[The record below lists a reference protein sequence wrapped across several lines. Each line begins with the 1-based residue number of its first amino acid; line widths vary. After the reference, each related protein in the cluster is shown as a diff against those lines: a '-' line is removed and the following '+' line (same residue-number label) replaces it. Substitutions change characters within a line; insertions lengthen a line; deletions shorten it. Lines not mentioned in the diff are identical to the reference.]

1 MRHLRFVGSKSRIVL
16 LFFTLFILACGSS
29 APADTPTG
37 AAATSPP
44 AAAQPTVAPTA
55 APTAPS
61 APSADA
67 TPVPQAEATATP
79 VPQEAARAGGVVPM
93 QKHAA
98 PRRIDPHPSGSGID
112 MSEATLLYNGLVKYN
127 DFGDV
132 NEIVGDLASN
142 WDVSDDGLVYTFRIP
157 AGVQWTDGAP
167 LTTADVV
174 FSLERMVQEGE
185 NRPRAGALRTYYDR
199 SEAIDPQT
207 VAVHLKFPA
216 AAFLPALGIDYMKVV
231 PKHIA
236 EGGTEIGDVAPQVGS
251 GPYQMI
257 RYRKGDVVEYEKNE
271 GYFKDG
277 LPLLDGINK
286 HIITDKGR
294 SKAAF
299 ETKQVLMA
307 TVGFTGMNVQDYL
320 ALQESAGDHLTVHF
334 MNDFLAIG
342 LMLNTTIPPYDNP
355 LVRRALFLAT
365 DRQAQVDAFGFGKGS
380 IHGPLPSWLWFGMSD
395 EELLEVPG
403 FRQTPDGKKDPRDIE
418 MAKDLLA
425 QAGYPDGFDATIT
438 VRQTGIYADQA
449 ALLKDQFRE
458 LDINITTRPLES
470 TAGLAAFLALDFEM
484 GIQGTG
490 FAFHDPDQILAGL
503 YLPRGARNYPGWEHP
518 KIIELY
524 DQQAQATD
532 QLKRGEIISEI
543 EQILLYEDNHWVGL
557 LWDNF
562 GWPVSKQIQ
571 DFYLPPTVASTGMM
585 WERIWLEE

>member
-1 MRHLRFVGSKSRIVL
+1 
-16 LFFTLFILACGSS
+16 
-29 APADTPTG
+29 
-37 AAATSPP
+37 
-44 AAAQPTVAPTA
+44 
-55 APTAPS
+55 
-61 APSADA
+61 
-67 TPVPQAEATATP
+67 
-79 VPQEAARAGGVVPM
+79 M

-127 DFGDV
+127 DIGDV
-132 NEIVGDLASN
+132 NEIVGDLATS
-142 WDVSDDGLVYTFRIP
+142 WDISDDGVVYTFRIP
-157 AGVQWTDGAP
+157 DGVQWTDGEP
-167 LTTADVV
+167 LTAADVV
-174 FSLERMVQEGE
+174 FSLDRMVLEGE
-185 NRPRAGALRTYYDR
+185 NRPRAGALRTYYTS
-199 SEAIDPQT
+199 SEAINPQT
-207 VAVHLKFPA
+207 IAVTLKFPA

-231 PKHIA
+231 PKHVVEA
-236 EGGTEIGDVAPQVGS
+236 GTEIGDVAPQVGS
-251 GPYQMI
+251 GPYKMV

-271 GYFKDG
+271 TYFKDG
-277 LPLLDGINK
+277 LPLLDGITK
-286 HIITDKGR
+286 HVITDKGR
-294 SKAAF
+294 TKAAF
-299 ETKQVLMA
+299 ETRQVLMA

-320 ALQESAGDHLTVHF
+320 NLQESSGDHLTVHF

-342 LMLNTTIPPYDNP
+342 LMLNTTIAPYDNP
-355 LVRRALFLAT
+355 KVRRALFLAT
-365 DRQAQVDAFGFGKGS
+365 DRQAQVSAFGFGKGA
-380 IHGPLPSWLWFGMSD
+380 IHGPLPSWLWFGMSE

-403 FRQTPDGKKDPRDIE
+403 FRQTADGKKDPRDIQ

-425 QAGYPDGFDATIT
+425 EAGYPDGFDATIT

-458 LDINITTRPLES
+458 LSINITTRPLES

-585 WERIWLEE
+585 WERIWLDDE